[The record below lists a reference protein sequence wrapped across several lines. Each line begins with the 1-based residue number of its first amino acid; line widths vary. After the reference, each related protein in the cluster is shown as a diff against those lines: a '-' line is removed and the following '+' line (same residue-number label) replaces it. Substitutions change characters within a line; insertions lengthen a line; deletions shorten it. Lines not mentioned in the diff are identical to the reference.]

1 VYGQFFI
8 PVSQLILRPVTYWF
22 NIQDRNIKKFRSPIL
37 ATQRIWPRN
46 STHNLKQTSSQ
57 LSYSEPANKSILDV
71 RDKRK
76 LTEELINLLP
86 EEDRTSV
93 SSAMHAWWFN
103 IRRNGGMR
111 LTGMGYRAFTEA
123 LDLEHYSYAI
133 GNPLLFNQHIILKL
147 DRKMQMPYYIS
158 ATKGIPKKIIFFGSK
173 EAVMVNLYGNLQQF
187 LDNYT
192 P

>member
-1 VYGQFFI
+1 M
-8 PVSQLILRPVTYWF
+8 
-22 NIQDRNIKKFRSPIL
+22 
-37 ATQRIWPRN
+37 
-46 STHNLKQTSSQ
+46 
-57 LSYSEPANKSILDV
+57 

-86 EEDRTSV
+86 DEQRISTE
-93 SSAMHAWWFN
+93 SALPAWWYN

-111 LTGMGYRAFTEA
+111 LTALGYQIFVERLE
-123 LDLEHYSYAI
+123 LEHYSYSI
-133 GNPLLFNQHIILKL
+133 DDPLLFNQTTILKL

-158 ATKGIPKKIIFFGSK
+158 AVKGIPKHIVFFGSR

-187 LDNYT
+187 LDNYE